1 MATRDDNPQKVE
13 QRSLAV
19 RKAAAKA
26 AVAASEKTGRPVDP
40 RVKKLAEIAD
50 PRDLGGQVPLG
61 RQAVA
66 VVADKRFESPELQRV
81 WAQSGVSRE
90 ARSPR

>member
-19 RKAAAKA
+19 RKA

-40 RVKKLAEIAD
+40 RVKKLAEN
-50 PRDLGGQVPLG
+50 R
-61 RQAVA
+61 
-66 VVADKRFESPELQRV
+66 
-81 WAQSGVSRE
+81 
-90 ARSPR
+90 